1 MWLRL
6 LLIVNDKFCEIANTG
21 GQVRA
26 LVGRWTISSSILL
39 DLLPHNHMVHFF
51 FEGLNLVSWG
61 MLPQDLLLL
70 HKLVNQLLVLLVLN
84 GLARSDGQALRLAPG
99 EMLL

>member
-1 MWLRL
+1 
-6 LLIVNDKFCEIANTG
+6 
-21 GQVRA
+21 
-26 LVGRWTISSSILL
+26 
-39 DLLPHNHMVHFF
+39 MVHFF